1 MVLCVTAG
9 NIAGLDEP
17 WILALCADSHCYAFD
32 ATYTEKSNTIH
43 SFEPRSPSNKDK
55 GQPQVLKMVHHQHL
69 AYNAKDI
76 CLVNT
81 ENSCDIAVAHSD
93 RVVRLYTWCP
103 VDPAASSECYRGKF
117 VILIKWELAGQVNRV
132 DTHQTL
138 KWGTLLVASQP
149 GGAFAVLQRKFEKYK
164 DNLAPTLVYY
174 PPRVGNTRNM
184 EARTWIVGNVRSRQS
199 ASRASEK
206 NSFIGTDSSSVLAVC
221 MADGT
226 VIFID
231 PTADEDMHRVIW
243 CIQLRVRGEL
253 FALSKVNLTG
263 GDTDEVC
270 VCAWDGTTFVLN
282 HRKEWFRFP
291 MGQSC
296 QAFTAGWYAVEP
308 GHNEP
313 VFVYTTCEHSLLIYY
328 NLNVKNIVEPSLSGA
343 IVADKELADQI
354 REKMNVVQQM
364 PQALWIPNE
373 YFARQTFMYDFMQF
387 VERRCRNKVHFSGDY
402 HRLYAWSIADLNEF
416 WMAVFDYCG
425 AIDSAVPM
433 DSKPAWFP
441 GCLTSYTE
449 NVLRGGQPDDIAL
462 YSCRLLPN
470 CIEAVICYLATSS
483 IGAIWS
489 SASPDF
495 GVQSVIQRLDMV
507 KPTVLFAVTRTVYR
521 GKMFDQSEK
530 VRDIVRALVPKPVRV
545 VFIPFLELFHSAITL
560 DGDSVVETPPDGNCT
575 NSRSVQV
582 ISGQLYLR
590 CRDQVDGKLRPVIN
604 FVPNRVTTIGTS
616 AKWLAVCEERN
627 LKPGS
632 QYSLKHLRSI
642 LSTGSPLAPRSFDYV
657 YREIKSDLMLGSIS
671 GGTDMIGCCVG
682 CCPLLPVYRGQI
694 QCRLLGMVVESW
706 DERGESHVDRKGE
719 LVIARPFPSM
729 PVGFWNDPDDARYH
743 EAYFS
748 KFSHIW
754 SHGDFLELHSETEGL
769 TISGRS
775 DATLNPS
782 GVRFGSAEIYNLI
795 EGLPDVSDS
804 LCVAQSNAE
813 YTDERVILLI
823 KLSNSSV
830 TEGPLPDDVAL
841 NIRKAIRSQLSPRFV
856 PSVMLSVSAIPY
868 TLNGK
873 KVELA
878 VRRLF
883 EGHPPEEAFSKESL
897 IDPSVVPLYV
907 KIAQKL
913 YPWS

>member
-1 MVLCVTAG
+1 
-9 NIAGLDEP
+9 
-17 WILALCADSHCYAFD
+17 
-32 ATYTEKSNTIH
+32 
-43 SFEPRSPSNKDK
+43 
-55 GQPQVLKMVHHQHL
+55 
-69 AYNAKDI
+69 
-76 CLVNT
+76 
-81 ENSCDIAVAHSD
+81 
-93 RVVRLYTWCP
+93 
-103 VDPAASSECYRGKF
+103 
-117 VILIKWELAGQVNRV
+117 
-132 DTHQTL
+132 
-138 KWGTLLVASQP
+138 
-149 GGAFAVLQRKFEKYK
+149 
-164 DNLAPTLVYY
+164 
-174 PPRVGNTRNM
+174 
-184 EARTWIVGNVRSRQS
+184 
-199 ASRASEK
+199 
-206 NSFIGTDSSSVLAVC
+206 
-221 MADGT
+221 
-226 VIFID
+226 
-231 PTADEDMHRVIW
+231 
-243 CIQLRVRGEL
+243 
-253 FALSKVNLTG
+253 
-263 GDTDEVC
+263 
-270 VCAWDGTTFVLN
+270 
-282 HRKEWFRFP
+282 
-291 MGQSC
+291 
-296 QAFTAGWYAVEP
+296 
-308 GHNEP
+308 
-313 VFVYTTCEHSLLIYY
+313 
-328 NLNVKNIVEPSLSGA
+328 
-343 IVADKELADQI
+343 
-354 REKMNVVQQM
+354 M

-373 YFARQTFMYDFMQF
+373 RFARQTFMYDFMQF

-425 AIDSAVPM
+425 VRCSAPPTMAIDSAVPM

-462 YSCRLLPN
+462 YSCLEGQYRVPCLTYGQLNEQVNLLAQALLQSGVIAGCRVAGLLPN

-530 VRDIVRALVPKPVRV
+530 VRDIVRALDPKPVRV
-545 VFIPFLELFHSAITL
+545 VFIPFLELFHSAMTL

-575 NSRSVQV
+575 NSRNVQV

-604 FVPNRVTTIGTS
+604 FVPNSCTLGEFLSSSPPITNGFSENGSVSVQLPFSYPLVIMFSSGTTGRPKCIVHSVGGTLIKHMCEQKLHCDFRPGDRVLYLTNIGWMMWNWLISAMALGSSVVLYEGCSFAPNLWDVIDSLSITTIGTS
-616 AKWLAVCEERN
+616 AKWLAVCEERD

-694 QCRLLGMVVESW
+694 QCRLLGMAVESW

-754 SHGDFLELHSETEGL
+754 SHGDFLELHSKTEGL

-795 EGLPDVSDS
+795 EGLPGVSDS

-813 YTDERVILLI
+813 HSDERVILLI
-823 KLSNSSV
+823 KLSDSSV

-856 PSVMLSVSAIPY
+856 PSVMLSVPAIP
-868 TLNGK
+868 
-873 KVELA
+873 
-878 VRRLF
+878 
-883 EGHPPEEAFSKESL
+883 
-897 IDPSVVPLYV
+897 
-907 KIAQKL
+907 
-913 YPWS
+913 